1 MLMKWKATIKPV
13 DEMAF
18 VFPSDSKHGWPENLD
33 NVLRREMKPFGKRVG
48 IGGLSFRMLRKTAA
62 SLFGND
68 VLSAQAHLGH
78 ARPDTTALNYMATPA
93 VEHRNRVTEIDEALL
108 GDPKK
113 RTSKKKSA
121 SKSRPRTSP

>member
-1 MLMKWKATIKPV
+1 
-13 DEMAF
+13 MAF

-33 NVLRREMKPFGKRVG
+33 NVLRLEMKPFGQRVG

-113 RTSKKKSA
+113 SRSKKKGA
-121 SKSRPRTSP
+121 PKSRPRTSA